1 MVGADPPRRA
11 QDVGGSVPPHSE
23 LTVRVVAAV
32 ALAPLPILAAMLGG
46 WPFVMLCALAAIGIW
61 WEWATLAAGAA
72 ARPLIAV
79 GAAALAAAAMLLAL
93 DWTGAALA
101 VMALGAALVA
111 AQARRDHA
119 WVGAGVVY
127 AGIILAAPVVLRR
140 DADYGL
146 LGILFLFA
154 VVWTTDIAAY
164 FAGRAIGG
172 PNLAPRVSPKKTWS
186 GALGGAVGAVI
197 AAIVVAV
204 IAGTGRWAMLG
215 LVGFLLSVASQAGDL
230 FESGFKRRYGAKDA
244 SRLIPGH
251 GGLMDR
257 LDGFIAAVLAATILG
272 LLRGGVD
279 APARGLLVW

>member
-11 QDVGGSVPPHSE
+11 QDVGGSVPPHSD

-72 ARPLIAV
+72 ARLLIAV

-119 WVGAGVVY
+119 SVGAGVVY
-127 AGIILAAPVVLRR
+127 AGIMLAAPVVLRR
-140 DADYGL
+140 DA
-146 LGILFLFA
+146 A
-154 VVWTTDIAAY
+154 
-164 FAGRAIGG
+164 
-172 PNLAPRVSPKKTWS
+172 
-186 GALGGAVGAVI
+186 
-197 AAIVVAV
+197 
-204 IAGTGRWAMLG
+204 
-215 LVGFLLSVASQAGDL
+215 
-230 FESGFKRRYGAKDA
+230 
-244 SRLIPGH
+244 
-251 GGLMDR
+251 
-257 LDGFIAAVLAATILG
+257 
-272 LLRGGVD
+272 
-279 APARGLLVW
+279 